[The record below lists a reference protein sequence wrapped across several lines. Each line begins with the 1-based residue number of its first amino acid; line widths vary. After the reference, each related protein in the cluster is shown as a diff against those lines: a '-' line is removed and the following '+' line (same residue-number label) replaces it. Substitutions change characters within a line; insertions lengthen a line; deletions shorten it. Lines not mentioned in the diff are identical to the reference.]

1 MWLFRFPEH
10 KLQII
15 RNKNNKRL
23 LQEQRL
29 LEMVTPGIP
38 QQILQPL
45 PPLPQQLQPPPPI
58 AAAAVVQPPIL
69 SLIPPLQPP
78 LQQQLQPPAPP
89 FLSMPRPYHNI
100 TEQHPL
106 QSNNDVL
113 ITTILRLT
121 VILLYLCI

>member
-1 MWLFRFPEH
+1 
-10 KLQII
+10 
-15 RNKNNKRL
+15 
-23 LQEQRL
+23 
-29 LEMVTPGIP
+29 MVTPGIP